1 MQKIECL
8 IDNNSDLYDIELL
21 KKELNIIKESI
32 CEKDTIYE
40 VLKRYRHNY
49 LDKIN
54 SFNSEF
60 KFLNEYNYNLLNS
73 IKTNKI
79 SLSNKELLT
88 LAIETEREVVKGIKE
103 TLQNIVNQKEK
114 TLRTYK
120 WLVDFIERYDMKEG
134 VLD

>member
-1 MQKIECL
+1 MQKIERL
-8 IDNNSDLYDIELL
+8 IENISDLYDIELL

-32 CEKDTIYE
+32 CEKDTICE
-40 VLKRYRHNY
+40 VLKTYKQKY
-49 LDKIN
+49 LLKID

-79 SLSNKELLT
+79 SLSNKELIT
-88 LAIETEREVVKGIKE
+88 LAIETEQEIVKSIKE

-120 WLVDFIERYDMKEG
+120 WLVDFIEKYNMKEG